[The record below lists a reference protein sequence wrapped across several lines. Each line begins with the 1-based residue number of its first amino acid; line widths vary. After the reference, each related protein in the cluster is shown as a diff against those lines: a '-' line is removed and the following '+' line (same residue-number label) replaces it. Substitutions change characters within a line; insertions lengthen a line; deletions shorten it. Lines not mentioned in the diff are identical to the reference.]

1 MTLDPSLILFAAVF
15 VYIAFNNFFF
25 IKASFSSLQFSRG
38 GGASSGGSSMG
49 NAGFCSSRHTNTV
62 KPGDQPS
69 SSQEAAAMLCDIC
82 STKFTLFNRKKVC
95 SECKNYFCGS
105 CVSRETPSG
114 QVRNSTSNSSFNNA
128 PRTCKR
134 CKILLSIPP
143 VRADLMELRVK
154 DLQRYLISKKVNTKS
169 CVGESSLA
177 KTCNL
182 DYIYIGHA
190 GNGKTFLLNVIDKFS
205 ISHYDSI

>member
-82 STKFTLFNRKKVC
+82 STKFTLFNRKVIKSTLFENC
-95 SECKNYFCGS
+95 SKC
-105 CVSRETPSG
+105 RILI
-114 QVRNSTSNSSFNNA
+114 FNFG
-128 PRTCKR
+128 
-134 CKILLSIPP
+134 IFHQFLS
-143 VRADLMELRVK
+143 
-154 DLQRYLISKKVNTKS
+154 Y
-169 CVGESSLA
+169 
-177 KTCNL
+177 
-182 DYIYIGHA
+182 
-190 GNGKTFLLNVIDKFS
+190 
-205 ISHYDSI
+205 